1 MLCAKGGARARA
13 AFLIRQSF
21 VNRPRTRARAPPF
34 AATRQPACGVPTHG
48 YSAPRVEA
56 NLVDASPLSGRPVGI
71 PGRFYRLWPWLPL
84 PVGAAYLVLLLAK
97 FNQIVAATYLNADA
111 ASAPVVGELF
121 GGSPAHRQVF
131 LGQMGWF
138 STLLFELATRSLPAH
153 RQLWE
158 TVPYAMALASV
169 AMIAWAA
176 FRVAG
181 RWAAAIAGVAILCA
195 GPHTLGLLFSL
206 NDHSTTWFALALLAA
221 LLVFFE
227 APPTWLKASLAAPI
241 ALVAGAIVG
250 VNAASDLTLMVAGIV
265 PIVFAA
271 GLAWVLRPGQA
282 RASAWWWIAGTV
294 VVAVVFDVLTHAWA
308 HHENVLTPPQYAHNT
323 FAAAEAI
330 PTNFKLWWQSLMVLG
345 NGNFFGGTLDFASGL
360 QLLCAVLTLVALALV
375 TRFAWRALL
384 ACAPQSWRSNQA
396 HIESTPRSEP
406 SLAPPLSPE
415 RAPQSSVA
423 SLRRESQALPIAWCA
438 FWASSAILLSASFI
452 FSSNPID
459 INSSRYLVGVIYAV
473 AALLPLL
480 ATSGIVARVAVTAGV
495 TVFALSGLVSLFEN
509 EEIATGAT
517 PSYSLIHQVERYL
530 GRRGLNLGYANYWDG
545 APIMWSSHFHIR
557 AYPVQDCAPNLCW
570 SYLHMITSWYTTP
583 RPHRRSF
590 LISDATQA
598 VPSAPTPNLGKP
610 TAIQQI
616 GPLTVYVY
624 PYDIASRMTP

>member
-1 MLCAKGGARARA
+1 M
-13 AFLIRQSF
+13 
-21 VNRPRTRARAPPF
+21 
-34 AATRQPACGVPTHG
+34 
-48 YSAPRVEA
+48 EA
-56 NLVDASPLSGRPVGI
+56 NLVDASPISGRPLGI
-71 PGRFYRLWPWLPL
+71 SGRVYRLWPWLPL
-84 PVGAAYLVLLLAK
+84 PVGAAYLVLLLVK

-121 GGSPAHRQVF
+121 GGAPAHRQVF

-176 FRVAG
+176 WRVAG

-221 LLVFFE
+221 VLVFFE
-227 APPTWLKASLAAPI
+227 APPAWLKAWSGALV
-241 ALVAGAIVG
+241 ALVAGVIVG

-271 GLAWVLRPGQA
+271 GLTWILRPA
-282 RASAWWWIAGTV
+282 RARANAWWWIVGTV
-294 VVAVVFDVLTHAWA
+294 VVAVLFDVLTHTWA
-308 HHENVLTPPQYAHNT
+308 HHENVLTPAQYAHNT

-345 NGNFFGGTLDFASGL
+345 NGNFFGGTLDFASSL
-360 QLLCAVLTLVALALV
+360 QLLCAVLTLGALALV
-375 TRFAWRALL
+375 VRRAWRVL
-384 ACAPQSWRSNQA
+384 AGAVPTSWR
-396 HIESTPRSEP
+396 P
-406 SLAPPLSPE
+406 SPPSP
-415 RAPQSSVA
+415 Q
-423 SLRRESQALPIAWCA
+423 REIQALPIAWCA

-480 ATSGIVARVAVTAGV
+480 ATSGVLARVAVTAGV

-509 EEIATGAT
+509 EEIAAGGT

-530 GRRGLNLGYANYWDG
+530 DSRGLNVGYANYWDG
-545 APIMWSSHFHIR
+545 APIMWSSHFHIK

-583 RPHRRSF
+583 RPGQRSF

-598 VPSAPTPNLGKP
+598 VSSAPTPNLGKP
-610 TAIQQI
+610 TATQQI

-624 PYDIASRMTP
+624 PYDIASRMIP

>member
-1 MLCAKGGARARA
+1 
-13 AFLIRQSF
+13 
-21 VNRPRTRARAPPF
+21 
-34 AATRQPACGVPTHG
+34 
-48 YSAPRVEA
+48 VEA

-71 PGRFYRLWPWLPL
+71 PGRVYRLWPWLPL
-84 PVGAAYLVLLLAK
+84 PVGAAYLVLLLVK
-97 FNQIVAATYLNADA
+97 FNQIVATTYLNADA
-111 ASAPVVGELF
+111 ASAPVLGELF

-138 STLLFELATRSLPAH
+138 STLLFELATRSLPLH

-176 FRVAG
+176 WRVAG

-227 APPTWLKASLAAPI
+227 APPAWLKAWSAALI

-265 PIVFAA
+265 PIVLAA
-271 GLAWVLRPGQA
+271 GLTWVLRPGQA
-282 RASAWWWIAGTV
+282 RASAWWWIVGTV
-294 VVAVVFDVLTHAWA
+294 VVAGVCDALTHTWA

-345 NGNFFGGTLDFASGL
+345 NGNFFGQKLGFASGL
-360 QLLCAVLTLVALALV
+360 QLLCALLTLVALALV
-375 TRFAWRALL
+375 LRFAWRALISPL
-384 ACAPQSWRSNQA
+384 
-396 HIESTPRSEP
+396 EP
-406 SLAPPLSPE
+406 LW
-415 RAPQSSVA
+415 
-423 SLRRESQALPIAWCA
+423 IAWCA
-438 FWASSAILLSASFI
+438 FWGSSALLLSASFV

-473 AALLPLL
+473 AVLLPFL
-480 ATSGIVARVAVTAGV
+480 AARSVVARVAVTAGV
-495 TVFALSGLVSLFEN
+495 TVFALSGLVSLFED
-509 EEIATGAT
+509 EELATS
-517 PSYSLIHQVERYL
+517 PVSYSLYHQLERYL
-530 GRRGLNLGYANYWDG
+530 DSKRLALGYADYWDG
-545 APIMWSSHFHIR
+545 APIVWDTKLRIR
-557 AYPVQDCAPNLCW
+557 AYPVQDCGPNLCW

-583 RPHRRSF
+583 RPRPSTF
-590 LISDATQA
+590 LIADAAQ
-598 VPSAPTPNLGKP
+598 PSPAAPTANLGKP
-610 TAIQQI
+610 NAVQQI
-616 GPLTVYVY
+616 GPFTVYVY
-624 PYDIASRMTP
+624 PYDIASRMMP